1 MNIPFSKTST
11 IEKENITSLAFGNH
25 DVLRDEQ
32 LKIQRNR
39 KLKRAEKLGNA
50 YKSKTKILFRSMK
63 GLYRVETTVW
73 ATTEQYVS
81 LKGGVLIPIHCIKS
95 VDFY

>member
-1 MNIPFSKTST
+1 MNILQNTTNT
-11 IEKENITSLAFGNH
+11 IEKENIIGLAFGNI

-32 LKIQRNR
+32 LKIQRTR
-39 KLKRAEKLGNA
+39 KLKRAERLGNA
-50 YKSKTKILFRSMK
+50 YKSKSKILFRSMEGIYK
-63 GLYRVETTVW
+63 VETTVW